1 MFRIIKKQN
10 IYQIVSYLTAALYFY
25 LFVMLLFFPGSFLND
40 IGIKTTESAEFL
52 ARRAAML
59 MLGFAVLAFFGRKTS
74 FSPARQVMALAISV
88 NMAGFA
94 LMGLFEFWRGFVNAG
109 ILTAVTIESI
119 LAASYFLF
127 WLTAKRAEF
136 LENMHSGKKA

>member
-1 MFRIIKKQN
+1 MFRIIQKQN
-10 IYQIVSYLTAALYFY
+10 TYQIVSNLTAALYFY

-59 MLGFAVLAFFGRKTS
+59 MLGFAVLVFFGRKMYHS
-74 FSPARQVMALAISV
+74 SARQVTALAISV

-94 LMGLFEFWRGFVNAG
+94 LMGLFEFGRGFVNAG

-119 LAASYFLF
+119 LAVSYFLF
-127 WLTAKRAEF
+127 WLAARRAES
-136 LENMHSGKKA
+136 LENANPNMKS